1 MVKGIY
7 PGAFDLLHPG
17 HLFALDW
24 ASKQCDHLTAA
35 INIDPTCD
43 NPKKEKPLE
52 SDIDRFVRLLS
63 CKFVDNV
70 TYYEGEK
77 ELEALYRF
85 GDYDIAFISVEHEK
99 SYTPTHKAKPVFVPR
114 LSKHSSTRLRRKIRG
129 NSSQQS
135 AVSQS
140 CGRDNRF
147 QKPQHSLTECR
158 EPTVSESHFCH
169 SLEFY
174 AERQHEIWAHWMEYQ
189 FSLCQEQ
196 ADGSLVI
203 PAEKVARWKR
213 QLATSYDELSE
224 PERESDRQVVREH
237 LPEVL

>member
-85 GDYDIAFISVEHEK
+85 GDYDIAFISIEHEK
-99 SYTPTHKAKPVFVPR
+99 SFTPTHKVKPVFVPK
-114 LSKHSSTRLRRKIRG
+114 LSKHSSTRLRKKIRYNG
-129 NSSQQS
+129 
-135 AVSQS
+135 A
-140 CGRDNRF
+140 
-147 QKPQHSLTECR
+147 H
-158 EPTVSESHFCH
+158 
-169 SLEFY
+169 LEFH
-174 AERQHEIWAHWMEYQ
+174 AERQHQIWGHWMEYQ
-189 FSLCQEQ
+189 FSLCEEQ
-196 ADGSLVI
+196 GDGSLVI

-224 PERESDRQVVREH
+224 AERESDRQVVREH
-237 LPEVL
+237 LPEVLK

>member
-1 MVKGIY
+1 MKKGIY

-24 ASKQCDHLTAA
+24 ASKHCDHLTAA
-35 INIDPTCD
+35 ININPTGD

-52 SDIDRFVRLLS
+52 PDIDRFVRLLA

-85 GDYDIAFISVEHEK
+85 GGYDIAFISIEHEE
-99 SYTPTHKAKPVFVPR
+99 SYTPTHKARPVFVPR
-114 LSKHSSTRLRRKIRG
+114 LSEHSSTRLRKKIKSNG
-129 NSSQQS
+129 
-135 AVSQS
+135 A
-140 CGRDNRF
+140 
-147 QKPQHSLTECR
+147 H
-158 EPTVSESHFCH
+158 
-169 SLEFY
+169 LEFH
-174 AERQHEIWAHWMEYQ
+174 AERQHQIWGHWMDYQ

-203 PAEKVARWKR
+203 PAEKVERWKR

-224 PERESDRQVVREH
+224 AERESDRQVVREH

>member
-1 MVKGIY
+1 M
-7 PGAFDLLHPG
+7 
-17 HLFALDW
+17 
-24 ASKQCDHLTAA
+24 TAA
-35 INIDPTCD
+35 INIDPTSD

-99 SYTPTHKAKPVFVPR
+99 SYTPTHKAKPIFVPK
-114 LSKHSSTRLRRKIRG
+114 LSEHSSTRLRRKI
-129 NSSQQS
+129 
-135 AVSQS
+135 AVSRQPS
-140 CGRDNRF
+140 AISDLCGSDNRLSSA
-147 QKPQHSLTECR
+147 PHALPDSR
-158 EPTVSESHFCH
+158 EPRTDSH
-169 SLEFY
+169 SLEFH
-174 AERQHEIWAHWMEYQ
+174 AERQHQIWGHWMEYQ

-196 ADGSLVI
+196 TDGSLVI
-203 PAEKVARWKR
+203 PAEKVERWKR

-224 PERESDRQVVREH
+224 TERESDRQVVREH
-237 LPEVL
+237 LHEVL

>member
-85 GDYDIAFISVEHEK
+85 GDYDIAFISIEHEK
-99 SYTPTHKAKPVFVPR
+99 SFTPTHKVKPVFVPK
-114 LSKHSSTRLRRKIRG
+114 LSKHSSTRLRKKIRSNG
-129 NSSQQS
+129 
-135 AVSQS
+135 A
-140 CGRDNRF
+140 
-147 QKPQHSLTECR
+147 H
-158 EPTVSESHFCH
+158 
-169 SLEFY
+169 LEFH
-174 AERQHEIWAHWMEYQ
+174 AERQHQIWGHWMEYQ
-189 FSLCQEQ
+189 FSLCEEQ
-196 ADGSLVI
+196 GDGSLVI

-224 PERESDRQVVREH
+224 AERESDRQVVREH
-237 LPEVL
+237 LPEVLK

>member
-7 PGAFDLLHPG
+7 AGAFDLLHPG

-85 GDYDIAFISVEHEK
+85 GDYDIAFISIEHEK

-114 LSKHSSTRLRRKIRG
+114 FSEHSSTRLRRKIG
-129 NSSQQS
+129 ENGSQQS
-135 AVSQS
+135 AVSKNSDQPS
-140 CGRDNRF
+140 A
-147 QKPQHSLTECR
+147 
-158 EPTVSESHFCH
+158 VSRQQDK
-169 SLEFY
+169 SLEFH
-174 AERQHEIWAHWMEYQ
+174 AARQHQIWAHWMDYQ

-203 PAEKVARWKR
+203 PAEQVERWKR

-224 PERESDRQVVREH
+224 AERESDRQVVREH

>member
-1 MVKGIY
+1 MVKGLY
-7 PGAFDLLHPG
+7 SGAFDLLHPG

-24 ASKQCDHLTAA
+24 ASKHCDHLTAA

-52 SDIDRFVRLLS
+52 SDLDRFVRLLA

-85 GDYDIAFISVEHEK
+85 GDYDIAFISIEHEE

-114 LSKHSSTRLRRKIRG
+114 LSEHSSTRLRKKIKSNG
-129 NSSQQS
+129 
-135 AVSQS
+135 A
-140 CGRDNRF
+140 
-147 QKPQHSLTECR
+147 H
-158 EPTVSESHFCH
+158 
-169 SLEFY
+169 LEFH
-174 AERQHEIWAHWMEYQ
+174 AERQHQIWAHWMDYQ
-189 FSLCQEQ
+189 FGLCEEQ
-196 ADGSLVI
+196 VDGSLVI
-203 PAEKVARWKR
+203 PAEKVERWKR
-213 QLATSYDELSE
+213 QLATSYAELSE
-224 PERESDRQVVREH
+224 AERESDRQVVREH

>member
-1 MVKGIY
+1 M
-7 PGAFDLLHPG
+7 LHPG

-24 ASKQCDHLTAA
+24 ASKHCDHLTAA

-52 SDIDRFVRLLS
+52 SDLDRFVRLLS

-77 ELEALYRF
+77 ELESLYRF
-85 GDYDIAFISVEHEK
+85 GDYDIAFISIEHEA

-114 LSKHSSTRLRRKIRG
+114 LSEHSSTRLRKKIRE
-129 NSSQQS
+129 
-135 AVSQS
+135 VSRLETPS
-140 CGRDNRF
+140 
-147 QKPQHSLTECR
+147 T
-158 EPTVSESHFCH
+158 
-169 SLEFY
+169 LEFH
-174 AERQHEIWAHWMEYQ
+174 AERQHQIWGHWMDYQ

-203 PAEKVARWKR
+203 PAEKVERWKR
-213 QLATSYDELSE
+213 QLATSYAELSE
-224 PERESDRQVVREH
+224 AERESDRQVVREH